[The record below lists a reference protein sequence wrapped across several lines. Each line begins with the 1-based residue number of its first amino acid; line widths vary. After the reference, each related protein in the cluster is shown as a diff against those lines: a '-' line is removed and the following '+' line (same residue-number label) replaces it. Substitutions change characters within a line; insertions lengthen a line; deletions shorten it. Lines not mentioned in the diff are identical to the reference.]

1 MDEAREMKR
10 GKDEAAM
17 VCVPEG
23 PFLMGSETGNADERP
38 QREVTL
44 DAFWIDKYCV
54 TNAQYRAF
62 LEDTEAFPPPP
73 SFARDDFVGPEQ
85 PIVSISWEEA
95 NAYARWVGKRL
106 PTEAEWE
113 KAARGTDG
121 RKYPW
126 GEDEPSP
133 GRAVYASTE
142 TDIQCP
148 SNVEAFA
155 ASASPCGC
163 VQMAGNVFE
172 WVSDWFDG
180 FYYQT
185 GPAENPKGLAKP
197 TFEVAM
203 AKIPVFA
210 VPGGGSLSL
219 GEVKRGERY
228 EILQRD
234 EDSYRIRFGNTEG
247 WLPRRAGYAWTA
259 KVARGCGWDY
269 IEDSLRCSAR
279 EGFEPWYKNFNIGF
293 RCAMDA

>member
-1 MDEAREMKR
+1 MNEVRETKK
-10 GKDEAAM
+10 GKDGSAM
-17 VCVPEG
+17 AHVPAG
-23 PFLMGSETGNADERP
+23 PFLMGSDIGNADERP

-54 TNAQYRAF
+54 TNALYRAF
-62 LEDTEAFPPPP
+62 LEETEAFPPPP
-73 SFARDDFVGPEQ
+73 SFSKDDFVGPEQ

-113 KAARGTDG
+113 KASRGTDG

-126 GEDEPSP
+126 GEDEPSYE
-133 GRAVYASTE
+133 RAVYASI
-142 TDIQCP
+142 DIHRP
-148 SNVEAFA
+148 GNVDAHEE
-155 ASASPCGC
+155 SASPYNC

-185 GPAENPKGLAKP
+185 GPAKNPRGLEKP

-203 AKIPVFA
+203 ARVPVFA
-210 VPGGGSLSL
+210 VPGGGTLSM

-234 EDSYRIRFGNTEG
+234 EDSYKILFGNTEG

>member
-1 MDEAREMKR
+1 MNETTEMKK
-10 GKDEAAM
+10 GKDGSAM
-17 VCVPEG
+17 AHVLAG

-44 DAFWIDKYCV
+44 DAFWIDKCCV

-62 LEDTEAFPPPP
+62 LEETNAFPPPP
-73 SFARDDFVGPEQ
+73 SFSKDDFVGPEQ

-95 NAYARWVGKRL
+95 NAYAQWVGKRL

-113 KAARGTDG
+113 KASRGTDG

-126 GEDEPSP
+126 GEDEPSYE
-133 GRAVYASTE
+133 RAVYASM
-142 TDIQCP
+142 DIHRP
-148 SNVEAFA
+148 GNVDELEE
-155 ASASPCGC
+155 SASPYGC

-185 GPAENPKGLAKP
+185 GPAENPQGLEKP

-203 AKIPVFA
+203 ARVPVFA
-210 VPGGGSLSL
+210 VPGGGTLSM

-228 EILQRD
+228 EILLRD
-234 EDSYRIRFGNTEG
+234 EDSYKILFGNTEG

>member
-1 MDEAREMKR
+1 MNEISEMKR

-17 VCVPEG
+17 VYVPAG

-54 TNAQYRAF
+54 TNTQYRAF
-62 LEDTEAFPPPP
+62 LEETEAFPPPP

-113 KAARGTDG
+113 KASRGTDG
-121 RKYPW
+121 HKYPW

-133 GRAVYASTE
+133 ERAVYASTE
-142 TDIQCP
+142 TDIHCP
-148 SNVEAFA
+148 SNVDEFA
-155 ASASPCGC
+155 ESASPYNC

-185 GPAENPKGLAKP
+185 GPAENPQGLEKP

-203 AKIPVFA
+203 ARVPVF
-210 VPGGGSLSL
+210 
-219 GEVKRGERY
+219 
-228 EILQRD
+228 
-234 EDSYRIRFGNTEG
+234 
-247 WLPRRAGYAWTA
+247 
-259 KVARGCGWDY
+259 
-269 IEDSLRCSAR
+269 
-279 EGFEPWYKNFNIGF
+279 
-293 RCAMDA
+293 

>member
-1 MDEAREMKR
+1 
-10 GKDEAAM
+10 M
-17 VCVPEG
+17 VCVPAG
-23 PFLMGSETGNADERP
+23 PFLMGSDTGNADERP
-38 QREVTL
+38 QHEVVL
-44 DAFWIDKYCV
+44 DAFWIDRYCV

-62 LEDTEAFPPPP
+62 LEETEAFPPPP
-73 SFARDDFVGPEQ
+73 SFSKDDFVGPEQ
-85 PIVSISWEEA
+85 PIVSVSWEEA
-95 NAYARWVGKRL
+95 DAYAAWAGKRL

-113 KAARGTDG
+113 KASRGTDG

-126 GEDEPSP
+126 GGEEPSRE
-133 GRAVYASTE
+133 RAVYAGIDVHRPRDVHDLEEESG
-142 TDIQCP
+142 
-148 SNVEAFA
+148 
-155 ASASPCGC
+155 SPYRC

-185 GPAENPKGLAKP
+185 SPAENPRGLERP
-197 TFEVAM
+197 TFQVAM
-203 AKIPVFA
+203 ARVPVFA
-210 VPGGGSLSL
+210 VPGGGTLSV
-219 GEVKRGERY
+219 GEARRGERY

-234 EDSYRIRFGNTEG
+234 EDSYKIRFGNNEG

>member
-1 MDEAREMKR
+1 MNEAKEMKR
-10 GKDEAAM
+10 GKDAASM
-17 VCVPEG
+17 VYVSEG
-23 PFLMGSETGNADERP
+23 SFRMGSDTGNADERP
-38 QREVTL
+38 QREVAL

-62 LEDTEAFPPPP
+62 LEETDAFPPPP
-73 SFARDDFVGPEQ
+73 SFSRDDFVGPHQ

-95 NAYARWVGKRL
+95 DAYARWVGKRL

-126 GEDEPSP
+126 GEEEPSYE
-133 GRAVYASTE
+133 RAVYAGI
-142 TDIQCP
+142 DIQRP
-148 SNVEAFA
+148 VNVDDLEE
-155 ASASPCGC
+155 SASPYGC

-185 GPAENPKGLAKP
+185 GPTKNPAGLERP

-203 AKIPVFA
+203 ARIPVFA
-210 VPGGGSLSL
+210 VPGGGTLSI

-234 EDSYRIRFGNTEG
+234 EDNYKIRLGNNEG

-293 RCAMDA
+293 RCAMDP